1 MGNKLFAVQ
10 DVKKKDGGTTAQ
22 QHLDSETSKT
32 HYKFHTHFCWKKQS
46 AETIMEFSNFFKL
59 LIPHTFYWF

>member
-1 MGNKLFAVQ
+1 MGNTLFAVQ

-32 HYKFHTHFCWKKQS
+32 HYKFHTHFCWEKQ
-46 AETIMEFSNFFKL
+46 FFFFFQQNFFKL